1 MACPACLIAKRSD
14 HGSLLRRLP
23 FRPQREQ
30 LLAYISGTK
39 DEVINAAA
47 EHAVSVHQ
55 HEDNAELRE
64 MLTGVVQ
71 EEAQP
76 VGTALV

>member
-1 MACPACLIAKRSD
+1 MGRYFVDCRAVPSESNC
-14 HGSLLRRLP
+14 SL
-23 FRPQREQ
+23 
-30 LLAYISGTK
+30 YISGTK

-64 MLTGVVQ
+64 MLAGVVQ
-71 EEAQP
+71 EEGQP

>member
-1 MACPACLIAKRSD
+1 MGRYFVDCRAVPSESNC
-14 HGSLLRRLP
+14 SL
-23 FRPQREQ
+23 
-30 LLAYISGTK
+30 YISGTK

-64 MLTGVVQ
+64 MLAGAVQ

>member
-1 MACPACLIAKRSD
+1 MGRYFVDCRSVPSESNC
-14 HGSLLRRLP
+14 SL
-23 FRPQREQ
+23 
-30 LLAYISGTK
+30 YISGTK

-55 HEDNAELRE
+55 HEDNAELRD
-64 MLTGVVQ
+64 MLAGAVQ